1 MPKAVITNRIYL
13 DSNPTLNREIASHLT
28 YKIKKNIPG
37 VANFLNFDIV
47 RTFKQVSSKVIS
59 VPVGR
64 MDMIPEGY
72 EIIDKRIF
80 HDAPFPPTNFPLR
93 NSQIDVFHKVDDN
106 CFINAMVGYGKTFT
120 ALHIA
125 KKLGQKTLVVTHNTM
140 LRDQWAEEV
149 EKLFG
154 MKVGIIG
161 SGQMR
166 YEDYP
171 ITVGNIQTL
180 SKKDTLLKVQK
191 EFGTVIMDEAHHCPA
206 STFTAFI
213 DSMHAR
219 YRIGLSGTM
228 VRKDGR
234 HILFKDYFGPK
245 LLQPPQEN
253 TMSPTIE
260 IVKTGRSL
268 LPGETWAKKIN
279 DLLYDE
285 DYQEFIVRLAQ
296 IQLHKGHIVLVIADR
311 VEFLQRVSE
320 LIGEKS
326 VCITGSTD
334 FEERKA
340 LKGLVE
346 AGEKTCVVGSRQ
358 IVSEGWSVNPLSC
371 VILASPIANAPLL
384 EQVVGRVQREYPG
397 KLPPVVVDLHFAG
410 GADYKQNKERVA
422 FYMRKGWEIKGL

>member
-37 VANFLNFDIV
+37 VANFINFDIIK
-47 RTFKQVSSKVIS
+47 TFKQVNPNVMSI
-59 VPVGR
+59 PVGR
-64 MDMIPEGY
+64 WDLIPADY
-72 EIIDKRIF
+72 EIIDKRTISE
-80 HDAPFPPTNFPLR
+80 APFPVAKFELR
-93 NSQIDVFHKVDDN
+93 NSQIDVHAKVDDN
-106 CFINAMVGYGKTFT
+106 CFINAMVGWGKTFT

-125 KKLGQKTLVVTHNTM
+125 KKLGQKTLIVTHNTM
-140 LRDQWAEEV
+140 LRDQWIEEI

-154 MKVGIIG
+154 MHVGIIG
-161 SGQMR
+161 SGSMD

-180 SKKDTLLKVQK
+180 SKKEVIIKVAK

-206 STFTAFI
+206 STFTSFI
-213 DSMHAR
+213 DAMHAR

-228 VRKDGR
+228 IRKDGR

-253 TMSPTIE
+253 TMTPTIE
-260 IVKTGRSL
+260 VVKTGRSL

-279 DLLYDE
+279 DLLYDD
-285 DYQEFIVRLAQ
+285 DYQEFIVRLTQ
-296 IQLHKGHIVLVIADR
+296 IQLHKGHVVLVIADR

-320 LIGEKS
+320 LIGPKS
-326 VCITGSTD
+326 VCITGGTD
-334 FEERKA
+334 YEERKA
-340 LKGLVE
+340 LKGQVDS
-346 AGEKTCVVGSRQ
+346 GEKTCVVGSRQ
-358 IVSEGWSVNPLSC
+358 IVSEGWSVNRLSC

-384 EQVVGRVQREYPG
+384 EQVVGRVQREHPD
-397 KLPPVVVDLHFAG
+397 KLPPVVIDLHFAG
-410 GADYKQNKERVA
+410 SADRKQNKERIA